1 MSSTAL
7 TQKRRRSSWI
17 SSYSELS
24 ISDAEERLGFEMESL
39 GKNPIAI
46 TELVATANNRVGG
59 ATINS
64 MKEKV
69 YSNILDYLGFE
80 GYPSTLTK
88 DFCEANVSDLVLLML
103 NPILSDF
110 RSKTGRDLRLRREK
124 KIVAVDGLTGG
135 KEEFVVVDVVEV
147 FERNFVLIIERKK
160 DSGDDGMK
168 QCLLSMKDIWDNNGA
183 GEVYGFVTT
192 GVYWRM
198 LRYNGKAFQVTD
210 VVQALFLA
218 MTNQKDLWLEMYSAL
233 VECII
238 VALNDGGVVMKNVVE

>member
-69 YSNILDYLGFE
+69 YSNILDYLGFCH
-80 GYPSTLTK
+80 GAWRSSLGKKPRGHGTRTVQYLTSTYK
-88 DFCEANVSDLVLLML
+88 DVQ
-103 NPILSDF
+103 
-110 RSKTGRDLRLRREK
+110 
-124 KIVAVDGLTGG
+124 GG
-135 KEEFVVVDVVEV
+135 
-147 FERNFVLIIERKK
+147 
-160 DSGDDGMK
+160 
-168 QCLLSMKDIWDNNGA
+168 
-183 GEVYGFVTT
+183 
-192 GVYWRM
+192 
-198 LRYNGKAFQVTD
+198 
-210 VVQALFLA
+210 
-218 MTNQKDLWLEMYSAL
+218 
-233 VECII
+233 
-238 VALNDGGVVMKNVVE
+238 

>member
-103 NPILSDF
+103 NQYSLILEAKQDAIYVCV
-110 RSKTGRDLRLRREK
+110 GK
-124 KIVAVDGLTGG
+124 KKLLQWMVSQVA
-135 KEEFVVVDVVEV
+135 K
-147 FERNFVLIIERKK
+147 RN
-160 DSGDDGMK
+160 
-168 QCLLSMKDIWDNNGA
+168 LL
-183 GEVYGFVTT
+183 
-192 GVYWRM
+192 
-198 LRYNGKAFQVTD
+198 L
-210 VVQALFLA
+210 
-218 MTNQKDLWLEMYSAL
+218 
-233 VECII
+233 
-238 VALNDGGVVMKNVVE
+238 